1 MELEAFTQF
10 PGATDGLVGA
20 ENVETPHRSGQVTLY
35 SKKNKLSM
43 LIYRKTRN

>member
-1 MELEAFTQF
+1 VELEAFTQF

-20 ENVETPHRSGQVTLY
+20 ENVETPHRSDQVSLY
-35 SKKNKLSM
+35 SKDILIM